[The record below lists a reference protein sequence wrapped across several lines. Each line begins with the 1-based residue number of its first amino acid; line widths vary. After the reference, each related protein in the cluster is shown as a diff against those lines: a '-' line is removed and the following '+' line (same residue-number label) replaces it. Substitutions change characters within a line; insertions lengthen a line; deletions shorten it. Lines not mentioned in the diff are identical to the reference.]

1 MLHLARWGFAL
12 VMLPLAACNSN
23 PGNQLAST
31 VPSPQTLPSVS
42 AGDQKYLEQA
52 ASADMFEVQSSQ
64 LALQRSRDARTR
76 RYAQRAL
83 DDHTMSSRQMAQLA
97 QANGVMLPTGMGP
110 EQQRAYAAI
119 ENTRRIFDSEYFR
132 QQGLAHQAAISNAES
147 EVSSGYNNDVK
158 KFAADSLP
166 TLREHLEMAQEGR
179 QMPMG
184 RTPASGARFDPNQ

>member
-1 MLHLARWGFAL
+1 MSNFARWGFAL
-12 VMLPLAACNSN
+12 VLLPLAACNSN

-31 VPSPQTLPSVS
+31 VPLPQTLPSVS
-42 AGDQKYLEQA
+42 AVDQKYLEQA
-52 ASADMFEVQSSQ
+52 ASADLFEIQSSQ
-64 LALQRSRDARTR
+64 LALQRSRGARTR
-76 RYAQRAL
+76 AYAQHVL
-83 DDHTMSSRQMAQLA
+83 DDHGMSQQTMAHLA

-132 QQGLAHQAAISNAES
+132 QQALAHRAAIANAEN
-147 EVSSGYNNDVK
+147 EVSGGYNNDIK

-166 TLREHLEMAQEGR
+166 ILRGHLETAEQGR

-184 RTPASGARFDPNQ
+184 RMPARRSAPAS